1 MSPKESVEVF
11 IASKDEQYT
20 EYAGL
25 IKKLTNV
32 SKLEY
37 TTESIPNSKSF
48 IIGTDEVFIPIE
60 FDVEKERAEMEVEL
74 KRQKGFLIGVG
85 KKLGN
90 ERFVDNAP
98 EAVIASERKK
108 QADAEAR
115 IVILEKSLAEL
126 G

>member
-1 MSPKESVEVF
+1 
-11 IASKDEQYT
+11 
-20 EYAGL
+20 
-25 IKKLTNV
+25 
-32 SKLEY
+32 
-37 TTESIPNSKSF
+37 
-48 IIGTDEVFIPIE
+48 
-60 FDVEKERAEMEVEL
+60 MEVEL